1 MPMDKIFTS
10 YLTYMDISVEAID
23 LLEDAFFSDIDY
35 YSLLNRLPLIDFEP
49 STAIVE
55 KLLQQI

>member
-10 YLTYMDISVEAID
+10 YLTYMDISVESID

-35 YSLLNRLPLIDFEP
+35 CSLLNRLPLHSYEP
-49 STAIVE
+49 SIAIVE
-55 KLLQQI
+55 KLLQRI